1 MSIYNYKKNIKL
13 APDPHYLLDKFYGNL
28 TIEEYRKTFSQNKL
42 LMLIDKPLTLVT
54 PEIYEDNNE
63 FTNKI
68 TDNKTK
74 IKTKNIFH

>member
-1 MSIYNYKKNIKL
+1 
-13 APDPHYLLDKFYGNL
+13 
-28 TIEEYRKTFSQNKL
+28 
-42 LMLIDKPLTLVT
+42 MLIDNPLTLVI

-63 FTNKI
+63 FSNKI